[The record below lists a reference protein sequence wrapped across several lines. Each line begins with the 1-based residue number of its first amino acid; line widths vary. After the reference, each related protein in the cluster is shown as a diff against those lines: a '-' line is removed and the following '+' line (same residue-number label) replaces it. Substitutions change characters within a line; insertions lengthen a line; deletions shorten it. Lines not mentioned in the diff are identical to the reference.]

1 LALVLINIMKKE
13 AALGAVM
20 VGYTMK
26 KRLLII
32 GGAIMLAIGFAG
44 AIPFGSMVIEEA
56 AQQELNPTTQR
67 PQPIFFGIISPLYAE
82 MAFMI
87 IGVVGFSFVVLGGA
101 MHQEEE
107 QSKQLRREQQR
118 R

>member
-1 LALVLINIMKKE
+1 LALVLINIMKKK
-13 AALGAVM
+13 AAFGAVM
-20 VGYTMK
+20 VAYTMK

-67 PQPIFFGIISPLYAE
+67 PEPIFGIISPLYAE
-82 MAFMI
+82 MAFII

-101 MHQEEE
+101 MHQEKE